1 MDTTALRSHYSRV
14 IVSKRQGKCYACG
27 TLTASGRDYAAV
39 NASGQWHAY
48 CVACAASFAAQVA
61 GLVKRAEAAAAD
73 ASPEVL
79 AGVTL
84 PDEAAIVA
92 VIQGN
97 ADTAAAYDAVIRLQA
112 VIEAI
117 QAGKGAT
124 HAPLAAALRAIADD
138 STASPGDRTFA
149 RSVADQAAR
158 RPLSAKQVAAG
169 ERLVARHSTVQAQ
182 GGNGTTV
189 TEEGVYVNAAGV
201 IVKVQ
206 RSRTSGKLYGKAFR
220 DGAWEYAPRLA
231 QDTTLRPLTADEA
244 AAFGHHTGQC
254 VFCLRELTDERSV
267 VVGYGPVCAAKR
279 GLPWGD

>member
-39 NASGQWHAY
+39 NAAGQWHAY

-79 AGVTL
+79 ASVT
-84 PDEAAIVA
+84 
-92 VIQGN
+92 
-97 ADTAAAYDAVIRLQA
+97 QA

-117 QAGKGAT
+117 QAGKGADQSG
-124 HAPLAAALRAIADD
+124 PLAAALRAIADD
-138 STASPGDRTFA
+138 PTASPGDRTFA

-169 ERLVARHSTVQAQ
+169 ERLVARHGAKSN
-182 GGNGTTV
+182 GNGNGATV

-206 RSRTSGKLYGKAFR
+206 CSRTSGNLYGKVWTGRGF
-220 DGAWEYAPRLA
+220 EYQPRVA
-231 QDTTLRPLTADEA
+231 QDTSLRPITAEQA
-244 AAFGHHTGQC
+244 AAFGKQYGNC
-254 VFCLRELTDERSV
+254 VFCARDLTDDAEGRSV
-267 VVGYGPVCAAKR
+267 QVGYGPVCARKH
-279 GLPWGD
+279 GLPWG